1 MLSESLY
8 KILRRFFKNL
18 FFVIKNNNFVTF
30 FRRQK
35 QFEAYIFFCLTL
47 FAKTQHAINYWE
59 QRQAV
64 FSFDRFGEEITNSS
78 AQSHLDIALHTYCTY
93 HLVKPFSYKLIHAAT

>member
-47 FAKTQHAINYWE
+47 FAKTQHAINY
-59 QRQAV
+59 
-64 FSFDRFGEEITNSS
+64 
-78 AQSHLDIALHTYCTY
+78 
-93 HLVKPFSYKLIHAAT
+93 